1 MSGVFVGLQLSKGNL
16 CKQWY
21 GESFRGREVGIKN
34 GISGDSTVVLDKIIV
49 KNTSK
54 GAGTWVLLTKGFTG
68 SLQDIGP
75 HKINTNFILTF

>member
-1 MSGVFVGLQLSKGNL
+1 MSGVFVRLQLSKGNL

-21 GESFRGREVGIKN
+21 GESFCVREVGIKN
-34 GISGDSTVVLDKIIV
+34 RISGDSTVVLDKIIM

-54 GAGTWVLLTKGFTG
+54 GAGTWLLLTKGFTG
-68 SLQDIGP
+68 SLQGIGP

>member
-49 KNTSK
+49 KNTLEVR
-54 GAGTWVLLTKGFTG
+54 GRGYY
-68 SLQDIGP
+68 LQKASQGVFRTLDHIKP
-75 HKINTNFILTF
+75 IQILF

>member
-49 KNTSK
+49 KNTLEAR
-54 GAGTWVLLTKGFTG
+54 GRGYY
-68 SLQDIGP
+68 LQKASQGVFRTLDHI
-75 HKINTNFILTF
+75 KSIQILF